1 MSFNLFDWIRDGVR
15 QSVLLGVSDAI
26 DTIGTPDGGGEIK
39 PELAAMLGGPAS
51 PTSPKRR
58 SGSPRKRLGK
68 SLSEIQTGDQGNG

>member
-39 PELAAMLGGPAS
+39 PELAAMLSA
-51 PTSPKRR
+51 PTSNPQQKRA
-58 SGSPRKRLGK
+58 SGTQRKRLGK
-68 SLSEIQTGDQGNG
+68 SLNEIQSTAKRGS